1 MMSRNINSM
10 LEHLRVG
17 PLKRNKVPS
26 ESSDDGQQKQQQDQQ
41 QSQQQSS
48 QQGQPSSTRTTIAT
62 TTTASATITFDEL
75 SGTSSMNARGNGSV
89 VTCSDEVD
97 NRRGVSVLINDTRK
111 KSLREIPNG
120 VVGIIDGEKKFD
132 PRKRYSIS
140 NGDLRANGKGRE
152 LSPATMKQP
161 QRKLSAD
168 MRLRGSN
175 NQLTDDYLLRRPV
188 RLKTV
193 STNFEAYDSLH
204 TKALDVSS
212 HLIKFHVPFTSFY
225 LPFYFVF
232 VFWCFTFTFKWFASF
247 RADCLWQLLGHG
259 ERYQTAFCY
268 DRSDI

>member
-17 PLKRNKVPS
+17 PLKRIKVPS

-41 QSQQQSS
+41 PP
-48 QQGQPSSTRTTIAT
+48 QQGQPSSTTTTAIAT
-62 TTTASATITFDEL
+62 TTTADEL

-111 KSLREIPNG
+111 KSLKEIPNG

-152 LSPATMKQP
+152 LSPATMKQQ

-188 RLKTV
+188 RLR
-193 STNFEAYDSLH
+193 SLCTNFEVYDSLH
-204 TKALDVSS
+204 TKSLDVSS
-212 HLIKFHVPFTSFY
+212 HLIKFYVPFASRFIYSLFY
-225 LPFYFVF
+225 
-232 VFWCFTFTFKWFASF
+232 VFWCFTFASSPS
-247 RADCLWQLLGHG
+247 RLSLP
-259 ERYQTAFCY
+259 T
-268 DRSDI
+268 